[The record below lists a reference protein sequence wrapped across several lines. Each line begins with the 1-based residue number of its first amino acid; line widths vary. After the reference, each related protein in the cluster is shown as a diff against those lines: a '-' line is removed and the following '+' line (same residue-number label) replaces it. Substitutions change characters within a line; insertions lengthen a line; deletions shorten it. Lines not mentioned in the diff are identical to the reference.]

1 MTTARIASVNYAEGY
16 RMEVS
21 LQNGH
26 EIIYNMEHKLTTA
39 RFGELA
45 EWDVFISG
53 KIADSGKV
61 IRWND
66 RIEISLE
73 EMMLCV
79 ADAL

>member
-1 MTTARIASVNYAEGY
+1 MTTARIARVNYEEGY
-16 RMEVS
+16 RMEVC

-26 EIIYNMEHKLTTA
+26 EIIYNMEPKLTTA

-79 ADAL
+79 ADVL